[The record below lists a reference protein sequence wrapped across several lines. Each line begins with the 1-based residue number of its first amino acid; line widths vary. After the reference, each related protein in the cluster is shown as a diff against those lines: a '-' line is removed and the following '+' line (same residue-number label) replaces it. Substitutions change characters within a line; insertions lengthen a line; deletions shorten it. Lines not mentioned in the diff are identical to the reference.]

1 MKITFTVS
9 YRTNWGESLHLYGD
23 IAELGA
29 NDPVKALPMEMAD
42 ANTWR
47 VTVDVPARIKS
58 FTYRYVVKADH
69 QAWRF
74 EWGSPHIF
82 RQVARVQKYTR
93 CDAWCDQPADKPFYS
108 SCFTESMLARADRKP
123 LPALAAGEM
132 VIKVYAPMVEPD
144 EEVCLAGAPIALGA
158 WDTAKALP
166 MSDAEYPLWQVAFP
180 AAALPI
186 PFEYKFFIRNKV
198 TGRISA
204 WENCSNRVLNIPA
217 PAADAVTTV
226 DGLRLANPR
235 YDWKAAG
242 TAIPVFSIR
251 TEHDFGV
258 GDFLDL
264 MPMVDWCALTGQKVL
279 QLLPVNDTTMT
290 GTWTDSYPYN
300 ANSTFALHPLYLNL
314 ADVGRLRKPA
324 RQKHYEV
331 LGRELNALKEVDYE
345 RVSKGKMDF
354 MREIYPEKKSTVFR
368 SKAYKDFIDRN
379 IEWLRPY
386 AAFCCLRDQFGTP
399 DMSKWGEMAVYDRDR
414 VNRYCAQHD
423 DDISFVYFVQYY
435 LDRQLRRA
443 RDYAHS
449 KGVPVLIDGAQ
460 AAPHLRIDVRDLDA
474 DFYAFS
480 SHKMYGPCGIGVLYG
495 KKKWLQEMPPYQGG
509 GEMIDHVSFSGT
521 TFAELPFKFEAG
533 TPDFIDIA
541 ALSQALDFI
550 DRVGLKEMEEHEIS
564 LLRRAEAGLRDIGH
578 ITIYGT
584 SDHKGPVLSFLV
596 DGQHPYDVGVLLD
609 QMGVAVR
616 TGHHCAQPLMERLGI
631 PGTVRASFAVYNTA
645 AEVDAF
651 LAAIRR
657 ITAILH
663 S

>member
-1 MKITFTVS
+1 MDIEALRREFPILGEKVHGRPLVYLDNTATSQTPRCVVGSIISGYDHVKANVHRGVHTLSQLATDRQEHTRNCLREFINAAEDCEVIFTRGTTEAINLVASSFGSRFKEGDEVILTVMEHHANIVPWQLLQARTGIRLRVVDIDDCGELRLGQYRSLFNDRTVFASFCHVS
-9 YRTNWGESLHLYGD
+9 NV
-23 IAELGA
+23 LGTI
-29 NDPVKALPMEMAD
+29 NPVKEM
-42 ANTWR
+42 
-47 VTVDVPARIKS
+47 
-58 FTYRYVVKADH
+58 
-69 QAWRF
+69 
-74 EWGSPHIF
+74 
-82 RQVARVQKYTR
+82 
-93 CDAWCDQPADKPFYS
+93 
-108 SCFTESMLARADRKP
+108 
-123 LPALAAGEM
+123 
-132 VIKVYAPMVEPD
+132 
-144 EEVCLAGAPIALGA
+144 IA
-158 WDTAKALP
+158 
-166 MSDAEYPLWQVAFP
+166 
-180 AAALPI
+180 
-186 PFEYKFFIRNKV
+186 
-198 TGRISA
+198 
-204 WENCSNRVLNIPA
+204 
-217 PAADAVTTV
+217 
-226 DGLRLANPR
+226 
-235 YDWKAAG
+235 
-242 TAIPVFSIR
+242 
-251 TEHDFGV
+251 
-258 GDFLDL
+258 
-264 MPMVDWCALTGQKVL
+264 
-279 QLLPVNDTTMT
+279 
-290 GTWTDSYPYN
+290 
-300 ANSTFALHPLYLNL
+300 
-314 ADVGRLRKPA
+314 
-324 RQKHYEV
+324 
-331 LGRELNALKEVDYE
+331 
-345 RVSKGKMDF
+345 
-354 MREIYPEKKSTVFR
+354 
-368 SKAYKDFIDRN
+368 
-379 IEWLRPY
+379 
-386 AAFCCLRDQFGTP
+386 
-399 DMSKWGEMAVYDRDR
+399 
-414 VNRYCAQHD
+414 
-423 DDISFVYFVQYY
+423 
-435 LDRQLRRA
+435 
-443 RDYAHS
+443 YAHS